1 MRKMRRIKK
10 EKPKL
15 KAPNRRYNFM
25 KHWRTIRYF
34 YKRKY
39 SLSESELEVILYLY
53 DEPQFSREDFF
64 LASNTMHW
72 KKDRFYD
79 LRDRGFIVVWR
90 EKNEVANR
98 KALYELSDQS
108 KRICSSIYKKL
119 LGEERISENVYNNPI
134 MRGDTYMDKVYRMAI
149 RKMNAAKDS

>member
-64 LASNTMHW
+64 LASNTTSTTT
-72 KKDRFYD
+72 KIFT
-79 LRDRGFIVVWR
+79 L
-90 EKNEVANR
+90 
-98 KALYELSDQS
+98 
-108 KRICSSIYKKL
+108 
-119 LGEERISENVYNNPI
+119 
-134 MRGDTYMDKVYRMAI
+134 
-149 RKMNAAKDS
+149 

>member
-10 EKPKL
+10 EKPVL
-15 KAPNRRYNFM
+15 KGPNRQYNFM

-39 SLSESELEVILYLY
+39 NLSESELEVLLYLY
-53 DEPQFSREDFF
+53 DEPRFSREDFYM
-64 LASNTMHW
+64 ASNTMHW
-72 KKDRFYD
+72 KPDRFYD

-98 KALYELSDQS
+98 KALYELSSQAKS
-108 KRICSSIYKKL
+108 ICSSLYRKL
-119 LGEERISENVYNNPI
+119 LGQESISESVYNNPI
-134 MRGDTYMDKVYRMAI
+134 MKGETYTDKVYRMAI
-149 RKMNAAKDS
+149 RKMNASKK